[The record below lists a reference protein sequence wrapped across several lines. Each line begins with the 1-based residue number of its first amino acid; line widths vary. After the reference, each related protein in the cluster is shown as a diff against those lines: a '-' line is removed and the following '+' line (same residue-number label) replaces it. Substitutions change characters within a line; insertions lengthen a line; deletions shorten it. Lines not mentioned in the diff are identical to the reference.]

1 MAQARGK
8 RNFATSNPRVVMTDH
23 RRLAVPVFQRPVR
36 ALLSS
41 ALILAGTPFGAELLA
56 QDPPRATSQPAT
68 PAAPVD
74 PKLAALKTEALQ
86 MVQARSKQ
94 VQEIVDMLFS
104 FQELGF
110 QEF

>member
-8 RNFATSNPRVVMTDH
+8 RNFATSNPRVVMTEH

-74 PKLAALKTEALQ
+74 PKLAALKSRPVLGPKVALLGLRTASDSE
-86 MVQARSKQ
+86 VVSLRVERAR
-94 VQEIVDMLFS
+94 
-104 FQELGF
+104 
-110 QEF
+110 